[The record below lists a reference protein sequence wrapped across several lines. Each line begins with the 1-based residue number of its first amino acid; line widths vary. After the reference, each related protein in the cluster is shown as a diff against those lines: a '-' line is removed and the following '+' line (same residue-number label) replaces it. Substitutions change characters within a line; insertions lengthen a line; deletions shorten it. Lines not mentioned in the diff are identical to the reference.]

1 LEKEILK
8 LLKSSNHQKNS
19 INKFKEKK
27 NNLVDKITKAEKD
40 SAANDVNIIET
51 GKKRVEIE
59 TKIAELKKQLS
70 NNSAQIQNLTAS
82 AQKSTKDF
90 YQAEIVKF
98 QTQISQLEKQLTQ
111 TGESINTTTTT
122 ISTTKITVTTK
133 TECVSQNSNNV
144 QKYTAEYTKLRE
156 EAYQKY
162 YELKKITELSNSY
175 LMLCL
180 EGFSDGL
187 TVEAYL
193 QQAKRNLHTFASE
206 LTSDLTVKKIE
217 DEHQQDSN
225 SFNERKRRRIR
236 RMRRVRRM
244 RRRLI

>member
-1 LEKEILK
+1 MKF
-8 LLKSSNHQKNS
+8 H
-19 INKFKEKK
+19 FKEKK

-40 SAANDVNIIET
+40 SAANDVKITET

-133 TECVSQNSNNV
+133 TECISQNSNNV
-144 QKYTAEYTKLRE
+144 QKYTAEYTKLS
-156 EAYQKY
+156 
-162 YELKKITELSNSY
+162 KI
-175 LMLCL
+175 ML
-180 EGFSDGL
+180 
-187 TVEAYL
+187 
-193 QQAKRNLHTFASE
+193 NLHSCSNCHAKDSVYKENNSTAISYG
-206 LTSDLTVKKIE
+206 DLPDDAVIFKHCTNCDLVYYC
-217 DEHQQDSN
+217 
-225 SFNERKRRRIR
+225 SFQCHLNQKHSLFQFYEKFI
-236 RMRRVRRM
+236 
-244 RRRLI
+244 LKC